1 MLVLAIRVAAL
12 VPLIAGLAGAI
23 GGASFLGEVA
33 GPATDSHLRYL
44 SGLLLGLGILAWW
57 CAADLKR
64 RGEVFTILV
73 LIVALGGLARLAGVV
88 GQGRP
93 PMPHLLAL
101 GMELGVTPAL
111 WLWWRLAR
119 GEAETAA
126 GSEAR
131 PADLYRWLGG
141 A

>member
-1 MLVLAIRVAAL
+1 MLTLAIRIAAL
-12 VPLIAGLAGAI
+12 VPLLAGAA
-23 GGASFLGEVA
+23 GVVSGAAFLGEGS

-44 SGLLLGLGILAWW
+44 SGLLLGFGILAWW

-73 LIVALGGLARLAGVV
+73 LIVALGGLARLAGVL
-88 GQGRP
+88 GHGRP
-93 PMPHLLAL
+93 PAPHLLAL
-101 GMELGVTPAL
+101 VMELGVTPAL

-119 GEAETAA
+119 GGAEADP
-126 GSEAR
+126 R

>member
-1 MLVLAIRVAAL
+1 MLILAIRIAAL
-12 VPLIAGLAGAI
+12 VPLIAGAAGVVS
-23 GGASFLGEVA
+23 GAGFLGEPA

-57 CAADLKR
+57 CAADMKR
-64 RGEVFTILV
+64 RGGVFTILV
-73 LIVALGGLARLAGVV
+73 LIVALGGLARLMGVL
-88 GQGRP
+88 GHGRP

-101 GMELGVTPAL
+101 GMELVVTPGL
-111 WLWWRLAR
+111 WLWWRASR
-119 GEAETAA
+119 VEAEADP
-126 GSEAR
+126 R